1 MADFKLFRTLIGRIP
16 SESVLKGKGVQEG
29 WMLLKKEVL
38 KVQEQAV
45 PLCCMVS
52 RQGRPVWRN
61 RKPFLRLQEKKRIY
75 LLWKK
80 GLTT

>member
-1 MADFKLFRTLIGRIP
+1 
-16 SESVLKGKGVQEG
+16 
-29 WMLLKKEVL
+29 MLLKKEVL